1 MLSPKSDTNPL
12 YLMSRKQ
19 SPRKYATYEC
29 CKNELNP
36 VRKLTPEEPK
46 VTQNHKSRNDRKKP
60 VFTGPIKEHKG
71 LDIFKS
77 Q

>member
-1 MLSPKSDTNPL
+1 MLSPKSDTNSL

-29 CKNELNP
+29 CKNELDP
-36 VRKLTPEEPK
+36 DRKLTPEK
-46 VTQNHKSRNDRKKP
+46 TQNYKSRNNRKKP